1 MKSEKQP
8 VKSDNLNRMYF
19 FENFADEFD
28 QKVNLYDTKKRL
40 DVVFN
45 DLLWNIDLKD
55 KITLDAGC
63 GTGWFSKEAILRGA
77 EVYSMD
83 LGENLLSKV
92 SEKCG
97 SKTIVGSILDIPFDD
112 NYFDIIISSEVLEHT
127 PDPILAIKELYRV
140 LKPNG
145 ICIITTPNKLWYF
158 SVYLANLLH
167 LRPYEGLENWI
178 GWMQMNREL
187 KKTGFTI
194 LDMLGIHIIPFQLK
208 ALHPVLDYFHK
219 YRRSLGPVMINMAV
233 KCTK

>member
-1 MKSEKQP
+1 MKSN
-8 VKSDNLNRMYF
+8 DLNRMYF

-28 QKVNLYDTKKRL
+28 QKVNLYDTKKRV

-45 DLLWNIDLKD
+45 DLLSDIELKN

-63 GTGWFSKEAILRGA
+63 GTGWFSQAACIRGA
-77 EVYSMD
+77 DVYSMD
-83 LGENLLSKV
+83 LGEGLLSKV
-92 SEKCG
+92 KEKCG
-97 SKTIVGSILDIPFDD
+97 SKTIVGSILNIPFND

-145 ICIITTPNKLWYF
+145 ICIITTPNKVWYF

-167 LRPYEGLENWI
+167 LRPYGGLENWI
-178 GWMQMNREL
+178 GWRQMKREL
-187 KKTGFTI
+187 KKTGFT
-194 LDMLGIHIIPFQLK
+194 LMDMQGIHIFPFQLK
-208 ALHPVLDYFHK
+208 ALHPILDYFHK